1 MKPTLLIRYGSIWRW
16 ALVGTTTTIIDYI
29 IFILLYSVITSVLV
43 ANFCA
48 GLVSVSFNYAAHYL
62 WSFKSR
68 SEHTKAGIK
77 YLINLI
83 AFWSINTLLL
93 KTLINT
99 GLDPK
104 IAKLIPILIIAPLSF
119 LSLRFLV
126 FKKINTQIKF

>member
-1 MKPTLLIRYGSIWRW
+1 MINVQPVLLIKYGSILRL

-29 IFILLYSVITSVLV
+29 IFILLYSVIASVLV

-48 GLVSVSFNYAAHYL
+48 GLASVSFNYAAHYF

-68 SEHTKAGIK
+68 SDHTKAGIK

-104 IAKLIPILIIAPLSF
+104 IAKLIPIPIIAPLSF

-126 FKKINTQIKF
+126 FKKINS